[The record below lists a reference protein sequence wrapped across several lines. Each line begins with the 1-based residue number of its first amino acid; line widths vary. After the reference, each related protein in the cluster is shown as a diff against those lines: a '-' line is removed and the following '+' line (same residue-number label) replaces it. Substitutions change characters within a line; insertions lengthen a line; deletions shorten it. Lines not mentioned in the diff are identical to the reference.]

1 MRVKVIHGVF
11 FRYILNGCIATIF
24 HYIVLSFSI
33 EFLELHSAGVANL
46 ISSFFAINFSYVGNR
61 YFVFRSTSEP
71 NFKQYCKF
79 LYLYVRKK
87 GSLVVLQSNNY
98 HKIEEHINCKNS
110 LNEFIADY
118 NFDKILYTGTLKLDT
133 FERYMIIAM

>member
-1 MRVKVIHGVF
+1 MKQASIKVKN
-11 FRYILNGCIATIF
+11 YKT
-24 HYIVLSFSI
+24 LSDF
-33 EFLELHSAGVANL
+33 
-46 ISSFFAINFSYVGNR
+46 
-61 YFVFRSTSEP
+61 
-71 NFKQYCKF
+71 
-79 LYLYVRKK
+79 LYVRKK

-110 LNEFIADY
+110 LNDFIADY